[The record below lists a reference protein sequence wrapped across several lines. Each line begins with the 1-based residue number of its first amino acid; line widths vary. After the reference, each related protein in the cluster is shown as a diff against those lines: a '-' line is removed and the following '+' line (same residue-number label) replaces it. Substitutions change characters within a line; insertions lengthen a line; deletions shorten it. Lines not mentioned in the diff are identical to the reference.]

1 MWPIRTLGNHTSC
14 HVLALLV
21 NDDKPWAEDT
31 EEAGADEDGH
41 GDEEHEHVDIV
52 RLLQVK
58 VGRNKVTLAGSVEA
72 GESRLGCVVSTI
84 VAKVSVVMVHR
95 IKESMN
101 FHRSKKTYGRR
112 CTLPRVSLSSPRGS
126 SSACFPCRSWSRSQ
140 TEGPLARHACRSLKC
155 QGLICSHLFW
165 YSFLKVENLPSA
177 S

>member
-1 MWPIRTLGNHTSC
+1 MHVAYKHIELQYIISC
-14 HVLALLV
+14 SLTLLV

-84 VAKVSVVMVHR
+84 VAKVSVV
-95 IKESMN
+95 
-101 FHRSKKTYGRR
+101 
-112 CTLPRVSLSSPRGS
+112 RVCL
-126 SSACFPCRSWSRSQ
+126 
-140 TEGPLARHACRSLKC
+140 
-155 QGLICSHLFW
+155 
-165 YSFLKVENLPSA
+165 V
-177 S
+177 